1 MKKLLLFI
9 FLLVFW
15 ANIKGQN
22 YIPFPTLNT
31 VWSEHFKAPVSTSLT
46 SYYYR
51 NILADKDTTIGAK
64 TYHQLFYSHS
74 DTVYSENSSALYNGG
89 IRENN
94 RQVFYLPKDSVSEY
108 LLYDFSLQVGD
119 TLAYNYSKFAS
130 GYHLYPYDTLFV
142 TSIDSVLIENGTY
155 HKRIGFSAR
164 FGNNIEPV
172 SWASWIEGI
181 GYEMG
186 LLIPIGDIP
195 TNGQKYTL
203 GCLKQNNEILYYND
217 LFINCYPVNE
227 SVFEFSKQNEI
238 IISPNPVQDYCKIQW
253 EVNNVQFD
261 RILIYD
267 VYGRIVFSKKIDQNN
282 DIIIDCRNFGQGM
295 YLVNIV
301 DRIGSQLT
309 SKLLIL

>member
-1 MKKLLLFI
+1 MKKLLLI
-9 FLLVFW
+9 TYMLAFL
-15 ANIKGQN
+15 ANIKGQD
-22 YIPFPTLNT
+22 YIPFPTSNT
-31 VWSEHFKAPVSTSLT
+31 VWSEHFRAPVSTSLT

-74 DTVYSENSSALYNGG
+74 DTVYSENSSAVYNGG

-94 RQVFYLPKDSVSEY
+94 RQVFYLPKDSVNEY

-119 TLAYNYSKFAS
+119 MIKYDYSAFS
-130 GYHLYPYDTLFV
+130 HQMGLGPMDSLFV
-142 TSIDSVLIENGTY
+142 SSIDSVLILDGSY
-155 HKRIGFSAR
+155 RKRIRFS
-164 FGNNIEPV
+164 FNIDDIEPIP
-172 SWASWIEGI
+172 WASWIEGI

-203 GCLKQNNEILYYND
+203 GCLKQNNEIIYYDN
-217 LFINCYPVNE
+217 LFDNCYPVNQ

-238 IISPNPVQDYCKIQW
+238 TISPNPVQDYCKIQW

-261 RILIYD
+261 RILISD
-267 VYGRIVFSKKIDQNN
+267 VYGRIVFSEKIDQNN
-282 DIIIDCRNFGQGM
+282 ETIIDCRNFGQGM
-295 YLVNIV
+295 YLVNIFN
-301 DRIGSQLT
+301 RFGSQST